1 MMMMITEDELK
12 AIKEKLYDNEKYP
25 YVNCRLI
32 AKKLFEELVL
42 MRANSAPPR
51 GEKPKND
58 EDPMYVSVEMNL
70 YSFHIYKIV
79 LYGLEHHPA
88 GQMGRMRL
96 TKIESIDSSRISE
109 EIIVVKAWSEMTEP
123 ASIVSIDIMS
133 MKQFNRIIWGG
144 FQRYFGPSVYTVACV
159 GVSHLVDS
167 ILSSY
172 TLKVT
177 FRGELDKTD
186 EEKCFSHMLELADP
200 ELFHQN
206 QKDRENKLHAELAK
220 FKGDEASSRNEFR
233 DDIKERHI
241 GKEWEEWD
249 STPPLTEA
257 TPPLTAG
264 TPPLATTQI
273 REATTQIREAT
284 TQIREATTQIRE
296 ATTQIREATNTKGEA
311 TNTKG
316 EATNTKGEAT
326 NTKGE
331 ATNTK
336 GAIGVVGHLGKE
348 GEPGKSPQQY
358 IVELERSILDDSE
371 CNLELQKTQR
381 EYIEELK
388 RSIDTTNAYNQ
399 ELQSYHGLLES
410 LVERYEK
417 AILEHKKEM
426 TQHWKNLGIDEVQI
440 PDLEMNKKLW
450 SEIYNPEIIRSQ
462 TVTKELS
469 KENADLKVKLKMAL
483 ELLSAREQ
491 MLVNLE
497 ESSL

>member
-1 MMMMITEDELK
+1 MS
-12 AIKEKLYDNEKYP
+12 N
-25 YVNCRLI
+25 
-32 AKKLFEELVL
+32 KKRHE
-42 MRANSAPPR
+42 
-51 GEKPKND
+51 
-58 EDPMYVSVEMNL
+58 EDPMYVSVEVNL

-88 GQMGRMRL
+88 SQQGRMRL
-96 TKIESIDSSRISE
+96 TKIESIDSSKISE
-109 EIIVVKAWSEMTEP
+109 ETIVVKAWSEMTEP
-123 ASIVSIDIMS
+123 ASVVSIDLS

-172 TLKVT
+172 LLKVT

-200 ELFHQN
+200 ELFYRN

-220 FKGDEASSRNEFR
+220 FKVDEASSRNEFR

-249 STPPLTEA
+249 SE
-257 TPPLTAG
+257 
-264 TPPLATTQI
+264 LAP
-273 REATTQIREAT
+273 
-284 TQIREATTQIRE
+284 
-296 ATTQIREATNTKGEA
+296 NTKGGSSTHKGEA
-311 TNTKG
+311 TDIKG
-316 EATNTKGEAT
+316 EATDIKGEAT
-326 NTKGE
+326 DIKGE
-331 ATNTK
+331 ATDIK
-336 GAIGVVGHLGKE
+336 GEATDIKGISGVIGHLGKE
-348 GEPGKSPQQY
+348 GEAGKSPHQY
-358 IVELERSILDDSE
+358 IAELERAMLDNSE
-371 CNLELQKTQR
+371 CNLEIQKHQK

-388 RSIDTTNAYNQ
+388 KIIDTTNNYNI
-399 ELQSYHGLLES
+399 ELQSYHGLLEM

-417 AILEHKKEM
+417 AIREHQKEM

-440 PDLEMNKKLW
+440 PDLDMNKKLW

-462 TVTKELS
+462 NVTKELQ

-483 ELLSAREQ
+483 GLLSAREQ

-497 ESSL
+497 ESSSPH

>member
-1 MMMMITEDELK
+1 MMT
-12 AIKEKLYDNEKYP
+12 
-25 YVNCRLI
+25 
-32 AKKLFEELVL
+32 
-42 MRANSAPPR
+42 
-51 GEKPKND
+51 KND

-88 GQMGRMRL
+88 SQQGRMRL
-96 TKIESIDSSRISE
+96 TKIESIDSSKISE

-123 ASIVSIDIMS
+123 ASVVSIDLS

-172 TLKVT
+172 VLKVT

-186 EEKCFSHMLELADP
+186 EEKCSSHMLELADP

-249 STPPLTEA
+249 SE
-257 TPPLTAG
+257 G
-264 TPPLATTQI
+264 TSH
-273 REATTQIREAT
+273 
-284 TQIREATTQIRE
+284 
-296 ATTQIREATNTKGEA
+296 TKGEA

-316 EATNTKGEAT
+316 EATDTKGEAT
-326 NTKGE
+326 DTKG
-331 ATNTK
+331 T
-336 GAIGVVGHLGKE
+336 IGVVGHLGKE
-348 GEPGKSPQQY
+348 GEAGKSQQQY
-358 IVELERSILDDSE
+358 IVELERSILDGNE
-371 CNLELQKTQR
+371 CNLEIQKSQR

-388 RSIDTTNAYNQ
+388 RLIDINNEYNKRITGYNL

-417 AILEHKKEM
+417 AIREHQKEM
-426 TQHWKNLGIDEVQI
+426 TQHWKNLGIDEAQI
-440 PDLEMNKKLW
+440 PDLDMNKKLW

-462 TVTKELS
+462 TVTKELQ

-483 ELLSAREQ
+483 DLLSVREQ

>member
-1 MMMMITEDELK
+1 MI
-12 AIKEKLYDNEKYP
+12 
-25 YVNCRLI
+25 
-32 AKKLFEELVL
+32 
-42 MRANSAPPR
+42 
-51 GEKPKND
+51 

-88 GQMGRMRL
+88 SQQGRMLL
-96 TKIESIDSSRISE
+96 TKIESIDSSKISE

-123 ASIVSIDIMS
+123 ASVVSIDLS

-144 FQRYFGPSVYTVACV
+144 FQRYFGPSVYTVTCV

-172 TLKVT
+172 LLKVT

-200 ELFHQN
+200 ELFYQN
-206 QKDRENKLHAELAK
+206 QKDREKRLNAELAK

-249 STPPLTEA
+249 STPPLTE
-257 TPPLTAG
+257 G
-264 TPPLATTQI
+264 NPPLATNTKGEATIQI

-284 TQIREATTQIRE
+284 DIKGE
-296 ATTQIREATNTKGEA
+296 ATTQIREATNA
-311 TNTKG
+311 
-316 EATNTKGEAT
+316 
-326 NTKGE
+326 
-331 ATNTK
+331 K
-336 GAIGVVGHLGKE
+336 GAIGAVGHLGKE
-348 GEPGKSPQQY
+348 GEAGKSPQQY

-371 CNLELQKTQR
+371 CNLEIQKSQR

-388 RSIDTTNAYNQ
+388 RLIDINNEYNKRITGCNL

-417 AILEHKKEM
+417 AIREHQKEM

-440 PDLEMNKKLW
+440 PDLDMNKKLW

-462 TVTKELS
+462 TVTIELQ

-497 ESSL
+497 ESSQK

>member
-1 MMMMITEDELK
+1 MT
-12 AIKEKLYDNEKYP
+12 
-25 YVNCRLI
+25 
-32 AKKLFEELVL
+32 
-42 MRANSAPPR
+42 
-51 GEKPKND
+51 KND

-88 GQMGRMRL
+88 SQQGRMRL
-96 TKIESIDSSRISE
+96 TKIESIDSSKISE
-109 EIIVVKAWSEMTEP
+109 EKIVVKAWSEMTEP
-123 ASIVSIDIMS
+123 ASVVSIDLS

-172 TLKVT
+172 VLKVT

-186 EEKCFSHMLELADP
+186 EEKCSSHMLELADP

-220 FKGDEASSRNEFR
+220 FKGDEVSSRNEFR

-241 GKEWEEWD
+241 GKEWDEWD
-249 STPPLTEA
+249 SEGTSHIKGEA
-257 TPPLTAG
+257 A
-264 TPPLATTQI
+264 
-273 REATTQIREAT
+273 
-284 TQIREATTQIRE
+284 
-296 ATTQIREATNTKGEA
+296 NTKGEA
-311 TNTKG
+311 TNIKG
-316 EATNTKGEAT
+316 EATNIKGEAT
-326 NTKGE
+326 N
-331 ATNTK
+331 AK

-348 GEPGKSPQQY
+348 GEAGKSPQQY
-358 IVELERSILDDSE
+358 IVELERAILDDSE
-371 CNLELQKTQR
+371 CNLEIQKHQK

-388 RSIDTTNAYNQ
+388 RIIDTTNNYNI
-399 ELQSYHGLLES
+399 ELQSYHGLLEM

-417 AILEHKKEM
+417 AIREHQKEM

-440 PDLEMNKKLW
+440 PDLDMNKKLW

-462 TVTKELS
+462 TVTKELQ

-483 ELLSAREQ
+483 GLLSVREQ

>member
-1 MMMMITEDELK
+1 MI
-12 AIKEKLYDNEKYP
+12 
-25 YVNCRLI
+25 
-32 AKKLFEELVL
+32 
-42 MRANSAPPR
+42 
-51 GEKPKND
+51 

-88 GQMGRMRL
+88 GQYGRMRL

-123 ASIVSIDIMS
+123 ASVVSIDLS

-144 FQRYFGPSVYTVACV
+144 FQRYFGPSVYTVTCV

-172 TLKVT
+172 VLKVT

-200 ELFHQN
+200 KLFHQN
-206 QKDRENKLHAELAK
+206 QKDRKDKLHAELSK

-249 STPPLTEA
+249 E
-257 TPPLTAG
+257 G
-264 TPPLATTQI
+264 TPPLAPNTKG
-273 REATTQIREAT
+273 EAPNTKGEAP
-284 TQIREATTQIRE
+284 
-296 ATTQIREATNTKGEA
+296 NTKGEA
-311 TNTKG
+311 TDI
-316 EATNTKGEAT
+316 
-326 NTKGE
+326 
-331 ATNTK
+331 K
-336 GAIGVVGHLGKE
+336 GASGAVGHLGKE
-348 GEPGKSPQQY
+348 GEAGKSPQQY
-358 IVELERSILDDSE
+358 IVELERAILDESE
-371 CNLELQKTQR
+371 CNLSIQKYQK
-381 EYIEELK
+381 EYIEQLL
-388 RSIDTTNAYNQ
+388 RIIDNNNEFNKKITGCNQ
-399 ELQSYHGLLES
+399 ELQFYHGLLES

-417 AILEHKKEM
+417 AILEHKKET

-440 PDLEMNKKLW
+440 PDLDMNKKLW

-462 TVTKELS
+462 TVTKELE

-483 ELLSAREQ
+483 DLLSVREQ

>member
-1 MMMMITEDELK
+1 MITE
-12 AIKEKLYDNEKYP
+12 
-25 YVNCRLI
+25 
-32 AKKLFEELVL
+32 
-42 MRANSAPPR
+42 
-51 GEKPKND
+51 

-79 LYGLEHHPA
+79 FYGLEHHPA
-88 GQMGRMRL
+88 GQYGRMRL

-123 ASIVSIDIMS
+123 ASVVSIDLS

-144 FQRYFGPSVYTVACV
+144 FQRYFGPSVYTVTCV

-200 ELFHQN
+200 KLFHQN
-206 QKDRENKLHAELAK
+206 QKDRKDKLHAELSK

-249 STPPLTEA
+249 STPPLTEG
-257 TPPLTAG
+257 TPPLTEG
-264 TPPLATTQI
+264 TPPLTEGTPPLT
-273 REATTQIREAT
+273 EGTPPL
-284 TQIREATTQIRE
+284 
-296 ATTQIREATNTKGEA
+296 ATNTKGEA
-311 TNTKG
+311 TD
-316 EATNTKGEAT
+316 
-326 NTKGE
+326 TKGE

-336 GAIGVVGHLGKE
+336 GASGAVGHLGKE
-348 GEPGKSPQQY
+348 GEAGKSPQQY
-358 IVELERSILDDSE
+358 IVELERAILDESE
-371 CNLELQKTQR
+371 CNLSIQKYQK
-381 EYIEELK
+381 EYIEQLL
-388 RSIDTTNAYNQ
+388 RIIDNNNEFNKKITVCNQ

>member
-1 MMMMITEDELK
+1 MMITEEELK

-25 YVNCRLI
+25 YVNSRLI

-51 GEKPKND
+51 EEKPKND

-88 GQMGRMRL
+88 SQQGRMRL
-96 TKIESIDSSRISE
+96 TKIESIDSSKISE

-123 ASIVSIDIMS
+123 ASVVSIDLS

-144 FQRYFGPSVYTVACV
+144 FQRYFGPSVYTVTCV
-159 GVSHLVDS
+159 GVSHVVDS

-172 TLKVT
+172 VLKVT

-200 ELFHQN
+200 KLFHQN
-206 QKDRENKLHAELAK
+206 QKDRKDKLHAELSK

-249 STPPLTEA
+249 STPPLTE
-257 TPPLTAG
+257 G
-264 TPPLATTQI
+264 TPPLATNI
-273 REATTQIREAT
+273 
-284 TQIREATTQIRE
+284 
-296 ATTQIREATNTKGEA
+296 
-311 TNTKG
+311 
-316 EATNTKGEAT
+316 
-326 NTKGE
+326 KGE

-336 GAIGVVGHLGKE
+336 GASGAVGHLGKE
-348 GEPGKSPQQY
+348 SEAGKSPQQY
-358 IVELERSILDDSE
+358 IVELERAMLDESE
-371 CNLELQKTQR
+371 CNLSIQKHQK
-381 EYIEELK
+381 EYIEQLL
-388 RSIDTTNAYNQ
+388 RIIDNNNEFNEKITVCNQ

-462 TVTKELS
+462 TVTKEIS

-483 ELLSAREQ
+483 DLLSVREQ

>member
-1 MMMMITEDELK
+1 
-12 AIKEKLYDNEKYP
+12 
-25 YVNCRLI
+25 
-32 AKKLFEELVL
+32 
-42 MRANSAPPR
+42 
-51 GEKPKND
+51 
-58 EDPMYVSVEMNL
+58 MYVSVEMNL

-88 GQMGRMRL
+88 SQQGRMRL
-96 TKIESIDSSRISE
+96 TKIESIDSSNISE

-123 ASIVSIDIMS
+123 ASVVSIDLS

-172 TLKVT
+172 VLKVT

-186 EEKCFSHMLELADP
+186 EEKCSSHMLELADP

-249 STPPLTEA
+249 SEVTP
-257 TPPLTAG
+257 
-264 TPPLATTQI
+264 
-273 REATTQIREAT
+273 
-284 TQIREATTQIRE
+284 
-296 ATTQIREATNTKGEA
+296 NTKGEA
-311 TNTKG
+311 TDTKG
-316 EATNTKGEAT
+316 EATDTKGEAT
-326 NTKGE
+326 DTKGL
-331 ATNTK
+331 T
-336 GAIGVVGHLGKE
+336 GVVGHFGKE
-348 GEPGKSPQQY
+348 GEAGKSPQQY
-358 IVELERSILDDSE
+358 IVELERAILDDSE
-371 CNLELQKTQR
+371 CNLEIQKHQK

-388 RSIDTTNAYNQ
+388 KIIDTTNNYNI
-399 ELQSYHGLLES
+399 ELQSYHGLLEM

-417 AILEHKKEM
+417 AIREHQKEM

-440 PDLEMNKKLW
+440 PDLDMNKKLW

-462 TVTKELS
+462 TVTKELQ

-483 ELLSAREQ
+483 GLLSVREQ

>member
-1 MMMMITEDELK
+1 MMITEEELK

-25 YVNCRLI
+25 YVNSRLI

-42 MRANSAPPR
+42 MRANSAAPR
-51 GEKPKND
+51 EEKPKND
-58 EDPMYVSVEMNL
+58 EDPMYVSVEINL

-96 TKIESIDSSRISE
+96 AKIESIDSSRISE
-109 EIIVVKAWSEMTEP
+109 EIIVVKAWSEMKEP
-123 ASIVSIDIMS
+123 ASVVSIDLS

-144 FQRYFGPSVYTVACV
+144 FQRYFGPSVYTVTCV

-200 ELFHQN
+200 KLFHQN
-206 QKDRENKLHAELAK
+206 QKDRKDKLHAELSK

-241 GKEWEEWD
+241 GKEWD
-249 STPPLTEA
+249 STPPLTGG
-257 TPPLTAG
+257 TPPLTEG
-264 TPPLATTQI
+264 TPPLATNTKG
-273 REATTQIREAT
+273 EATD
-284 TQIREATTQIRE
+284 
-296 ATTQIREATNTKGEA
+296 TKGEA

-326 NTKGE
+326 DI
-331 ATNTK
+331 K
-336 GAIGVVGHLGKE
+336 GASGAVGHLGKE
-348 GEPGKSPQQY
+348 GEAGKSPQQY
-358 IVELERSILDDSE
+358 IVELEKAILDESE
-371 CNLELQKTQR
+371 CNLAIQKYQK
-381 EYIEELK
+381 EYIEQLL
-388 RSIDTTNAYNQ
+388 RIIDKNNEFNEKITGCNQ
-399 ELQSYHGLLES
+399 ELQFYHGLLES

-417 AILEHKKEM
+417 AILEHKKET

-450 SEIYNPEIIRSQ
+450 SEIYNPEIVRSQ

-483 ELLSAREQ
+483 DLLSVREQ

>member
-1 MMMMITEDELK
+1 MMT
-12 AIKEKLYDNEKYP
+12 
-25 YVNCRLI
+25 
-32 AKKLFEELVL
+32 
-42 MRANSAPPR
+42 
-51 GEKPKND
+51 KND

-88 GQMGRMRL
+88 SQQGRMRL
-96 TKIESIDSSRISE
+96 TKIESIDSSKISE
-109 EIIVVKAWSEMTEP
+109 EKIVVKACSEMTEP
-123 ASIVSIDIMS
+123 ASVVSIDLS

-172 TLKVT
+172 VLKVT

-186 EEKCFSHMLELADP
+186 EEKCSSHMLELADP

-241 GKEWEEWD
+241 GKEWDEWD
-249 STPPLTEA
+249 SEGTSHIKGEA
-257 TPPLTAG
+257 ANTKG
-264 TPPLATTQI
+264 
-273 REATTQIREAT
+273 EAA
-284 TQIREATTQIRE
+284 
-296 ATTQIREATNTKGEA
+296 NTKGEA
-311 TNTKG
+311 TDTKG
-316 EATNTKGEAT
+316 LT
-326 NTKGE
+326 
-331 ATNTK
+331 
-336 GAIGVVGHLGKE
+336 GVVGHFGKE
-348 GEPGKSPQQY
+348 GEAGKNSQQY
-358 IVELERSILDDSE
+358 IVELERAILDGNE
-371 CNLELQKTQR
+371 CNLEIQKSQR

-388 RSIDTTNAYNQ
+388 RLIDINNEYNKRITGYNL
-399 ELQSYHGLLES
+399 ELQSYHGLLEM

-417 AILEHKKEM
+417 AIREHQKEM

-440 PDLEMNKKLW
+440 PDLDMNKKLW

-462 TVTKELS
+462 TVTKELQ

-483 ELLSAREQ
+483 ELLSVREQ

-497 ESSL
+497 ESSM

>member
-1 MMMMITEDELK
+1 MT
-12 AIKEKLYDNEKYP
+12 
-25 YVNCRLI
+25 
-32 AKKLFEELVL
+32 
-42 MRANSAPPR
+42 
-51 GEKPKND
+51 KND

-88 GQMGRMRL
+88 SQQGRMRL
-96 TKIESIDSSRISE
+96 TKIESIDSSKISE

-123 ASIVSIDIMS
+123 ASVVSIDLS

-172 TLKVT
+172 VLKVT

-186 EEKCFSHMLELADP
+186 EEKCSSHMLELADP

-249 STPPLTEA
+249 SE
-257 TPPLTAG
+257 G
-264 TPPLATTQI
+264 TSH
-273 REATTQIREAT
+273 
-284 TQIREATTQIRE
+284 
-296 ATTQIREATNTKGEA
+296 TKGEA

-316 EATNTKGEAT
+316 EATDTKGT
-326 NTKGE
+326 
-331 ATNTK
+331 
-336 GAIGVVGHLGKE
+336 IGVVGHLGKE
-348 GEPGKSPQQY
+348 GEAGKSQQQY
-358 IVELERSILDDSE
+358 IVELERSILDGNE
-371 CNLELQKTQR
+371 CNLEIQKSQR

-388 RSIDTTNAYNQ
+388 RLIDINNEYNKRITGYNL

-417 AILEHKKEM
+417 AIREHQKEM
-426 TQHWKNLGIDEVQI
+426 TQHWKNLGIDEAQI
-440 PDLEMNKKLW
+440 PDLDMNKKLW

-462 TVTKELS
+462 TVTKELQ

-483 ELLSAREQ
+483 DLLSVREQ

>member
-1 MMMMITEDELK
+1 
-12 AIKEKLYDNEKYP
+12 
-25 YVNCRLI
+25 
-32 AKKLFEELVL
+32 
-42 MRANSAPPR
+42 MRANSAASR
-51 GEKPKND
+51 EEKPNND

-79 LYGLEHHPA
+79 FYGLEHHPA
-88 GQMGRMRL
+88 GQYGRMRL
-96 TKIESIDSSRISE
+96 TKIESIDSSKISE

-123 ASIVSIDIMS
+123 ASVVSIDLS

-172 TLKVT
+172 VLKVT

-186 EEKCFSHMLELADP
+186 EEKCSSHMLELADP

-249 STPPLTEA
+249 TSH
-257 TPPLTAG
+257 PLTA
-264 TPPLATTQI
+264 AS
-273 REATTQIREAT
+273 
-284 TQIREATTQIRE
+284 
-296 ATTQIREATNTKGEA
+296 
-311 TNTKG
+311 
-316 EATNTKGEAT
+316 
-326 NTKGE
+326 
-331 ATNTK
+331 
-336 GAIGVVGHLGKE
+336 GVVGHLGKE
-348 GEPGKSPQQY
+348 GEAGKSPQQY
-358 IVELERSILDDSE
+358 IVELERAILDDSE
-371 CNLELQKTQR
+371 CNLEIQKSQR

-388 RSIDTTNAYNQ
+388 KLIDTTNNYNI
-399 ELQSYHGLLES
+399 ELQSYHGLLEM

-417 AILEHKKEM
+417 AILEHKEEV

-440 PDLEMNKKLW
+440 SDLEMNKKLW
-450 SEIYNPEIIRSQ
+450 SAIYNTEIVRAKTIRSQ
-462 TVTKELS
+462 TVTKELE

-483 ELLSAREQ
+483 GLLSVREQ

-497 ESSL
+497 ESSQK

>member
-1 MMMMITEDELK
+1 MI
-12 AIKEKLYDNEKYP
+12 
-25 YVNCRLI
+25 
-32 AKKLFEELVL
+32 
-42 MRANSAPPR
+42 
-51 GEKPKND
+51 

-88 GQMGRMRL
+88 SQQGRMRL
-96 TKIESIDSSRISE
+96 TKIESIDSSKISE

-123 ASIVSIDIMS
+123 ASVVSIDLS

-144 FQRYFGPSVYTVACV
+144 FQRYFGPSVYSVACV

-172 TLKVT
+172 VLKVT

-200 ELFHQN
+200 ELFYQN

-249 STPPLTEA
+249 STPPLTE
-257 TPPLTAG
+257 G
-264 TPPLATTQI
+264 TPPLATNTK

-284 TQIREATTQIRE
+284 TQIREAAAQIRE
-296 ATTQIREATNTKGEA
+296 APDIKGEA
-311 TNTKG
+311 TNAKG
-316 EATNTKGEAT
+316 EATNAKGEAT
-326 NTKGE
+326 DIKGE
-331 ATNTK
+331 ATDIKGEATDTK
-336 GAIGVVGHLGKE
+336 GAVGVVGHLGKE
-348 GEPGKSPQQY
+348 GEAGKSPQQY

-371 CNLELQKTQR
+371 CNLEIQKSQR

-388 RSIDTTNAYNQ
+388 RLIDINNEYNKRITGCNL

-417 AILEHKKEM
+417 AIREHQKEM

-440 PDLEMNKKLW
+440 PDLDMNKKLW

-462 TVTKELS
+462 TVTKELQ

-483 ELLSAREQ
+483 DLLSVREQ

-497 ESSL
+497 ESSQK

>member
-1 MMMMITEDELK
+1 MI
-12 AIKEKLYDNEKYP
+12 
-25 YVNCRLI
+25 
-32 AKKLFEELVL
+32 
-42 MRANSAPPR
+42 
-51 GEKPKND
+51 

-88 GQMGRMRL
+88 GQYGRMRL

-123 ASIVSIDIMS
+123 ASVVSIDLS

-144 FQRYFGPSVYTVACV
+144 FQRYFGPSVYTVTCV

-200 ELFHQN
+200 KLFHQN
-206 QKDRENKLHAELAK
+206 QKDRKDKLHAELSK

-249 STPPLTEA
+249 E
-257 TPPLTAG
+257 G
-264 TPPLATTQI
+264 TPPLAPNTKG
-273 REATTQIREAT
+273 EAPNTKGEAP
-284 TQIREATTQIRE
+284 
-296 ATTQIREATNTKGEA
+296 NTKGEA
-311 TNTKG
+311 TDI
-316 EATNTKGEAT
+316 
-326 NTKGE
+326 
-331 ATNTK
+331 K
-336 GAIGVVGHLGKE
+336 GASGAVGHLGKE
-348 GEPGKSPQQY
+348 GEAGKSPQQY
-358 IVELERSILDDSE
+358 IVELERAILDESE
-371 CNLELQKTQR
+371 CNLSIQKYQK
-381 EYIEELK
+381 EYIEQLL
-388 RSIDTTNAYNQ
+388 RIIDNNNEFNKKITGCNQ
-399 ELQSYHGLLES
+399 ELQFYHGLLES

-417 AILEHKKEM
+417 AILEHKKET

-440 PDLEMNKKLW
+440 PDLDMNKKLW

-462 TVTKELS
+462 TVTKELE

-483 ELLSAREQ
+483 ELLSVREQ

>member
-1 MMMMITEDELK
+1 MMITEEELK
-12 AIKEKLYDNEKYP
+12 AIKEKLYDNDKYP
-25 YVNCRLI
+25 YINCRLI

-42 MRANSAPPR
+42 MRANFAASR
-51 GEKPKND
+51 EEKPKND
-58 EDPMYVSVEMNL
+58 EEPMYVSVEMNL

-88 GQMGRMRL
+88 GQQGRMRL
-96 TKIESIDSSRISE
+96 TKIESIDSSKISE

-123 ASIVSIDIMS
+123 ASVVSIDLS
-133 MKQFNRIIWGG
+133 MQQFNRIIWGG
-144 FQRYFGPSVYTVACV
+144 FQRYFGPSVYTVSCV

-172 TLKVT
+172 LLKVT

-200 ELFHQN
+200 ELFYQN
-206 QKDRENKLHAELAK
+206 QKDREKRLHAELAK

-241 GKEWEEWD
+241 GKEWDEWD

-257 TPPLTAG
+257 TPPL
-264 TPPLATTQI
+264 ATN
-273 REATTQIREAT
+273 AKV
-284 TQIREATTQIRE
+284 
-296 ATTQIREATNTKGEA
+296 EATNAKVEATNAKGEA
-311 TNTKG
+311 TN
-316 EATNTKGEAT
+316 A
-326 NTKGE
+326 
-331 ATNTK
+331 K

-348 GEPGKSPQQY
+348 GESGKSQQQY
-358 IVELERSILDDSE
+358 IVELERSILDGNE
-371 CNLELQKTQR
+371 CNLEIQKSQR

-388 RSIDTTNAYNQ
+388 RLIDINNEYNKRITGCNL
-399 ELQSYHGLLES
+399 ELQSYHGLLEL

-417 AILEHKKEM
+417 AIREHQKEM

-440 PDLEMNKKLW
+440 PDLDMNKKLW

-462 TVTKELS
+462 TVTKELL

-483 ELLSAREQ
+483 GLLSVREQ

-497 ESSL
+497 ESSQK

>member
-1 MMMMITEDELK
+1 MMT
-12 AIKEKLYDNEKYP
+12 
-25 YVNCRLI
+25 
-32 AKKLFEELVL
+32 
-42 MRANSAPPR
+42 
-51 GEKPKND
+51 KND

-88 GQMGRMRL
+88 SQQGRMRL
-96 TKIESIDSSRISE
+96 TKIESIDSSKISE
-109 EIIVVKAWSEMTEP
+109 EKIVVKACSEMTEP
-123 ASIVSIDIMS
+123 ASVVSIDLS

-172 TLKVT
+172 VLKVT

-186 EEKCFSHMLELADP
+186 EEKCPSHMLELADP

-249 STPPLTEA
+249 SEVTPNTKGEA
-257 TPPLTAG
+257 ANTKG
-264 TPPLATTQI
+264 
-273 REATTQIREAT
+273 EAA
-284 TQIREATTQIRE
+284 
-296 ATTQIREATNTKGEA
+296 NTKGEA
-311 TNTKG
+311 TDTKG
-316 EATNTKGEAT
+316 LT
-326 NTKGE
+326 
-331 ATNTK
+331 
-336 GAIGVVGHLGKE
+336 GVVGHFGKE
-348 GEPGKSPQQY
+348 GEAGKNSQQY
-358 IVELERSILDDSE
+358 IVELERAILDGNE
-371 CNLELQKTQR
+371 CNLEIQKSQR

-388 RSIDTTNAYNQ
+388 RLIDINNEYNKRITGYNL
-399 ELQSYHGLLES
+399 ELQSYHGLLEM

-417 AILEHKKEM
+417 AIREHQKEM

-440 PDLEMNKKLW
+440 PDLDMNKKLW

-462 TVTKELS
+462 TVTKELQ

-483 ELLSAREQ
+483 ELLSVREQ

-497 ESSL
+497 ESSM

>member
-1 MMMMITEDELK
+1 MMT
-12 AIKEKLYDNEKYP
+12 
-25 YVNCRLI
+25 
-32 AKKLFEELVL
+32 
-42 MRANSAPPR
+42 
-51 GEKPKND
+51 KND

-88 GQMGRMRL
+88 SQQGRMRL
-96 TKIESIDSSRISE
+96 TKIESIDSSKISE
-109 EIIVVKAWSEMTEP
+109 EKIVVKACSEMTEP
-123 ASIVSIDIMS
+123 ASVVSIDLS

-172 TLKVT
+172 VLKVT

-186 EEKCFSHMLELADP
+186 EEKCSSHMLELADP

-249 STPPLTEA
+249 SEVTPNTKGEA
-257 TPPLTAG
+257 ANTKG
-264 TPPLATTQI
+264 
-273 REATTQIREAT
+273 EAA
-284 TQIREATTQIRE
+284 
-296 ATTQIREATNTKGEA
+296 NTKGEA
-311 TNTKG
+311 TDTKG
-316 EATNTKGEAT
+316 LT
-326 NTKGE
+326 
-331 ATNTK
+331 
-336 GAIGVVGHLGKE
+336 GVVGHFGKE
-348 GEPGKSPQQY
+348 GEAGKNSQQY
-358 IVELERSILDDSE
+358 IVELERAILDGNE
-371 CNLELQKTQR
+371 CNLEIQKSQR

-388 RSIDTTNAYNQ
+388 RLIDINNEYNKRITGYNL
-399 ELQSYHGLLES
+399 ELQSYHGLLEM

-417 AILEHKKEM
+417 AIREHQKEM

-440 PDLEMNKKLW
+440 PDLDMNKKLW
-450 SEIYNPEIIRSQ
+450 SEIYNPEIVRSQ
-462 TVTKELS
+462 TVTKELQ

-483 ELLSAREQ
+483 ELLSVREQ

-497 ESSL
+497 ESSM

>member
-1 MMMMITEDELK
+1 MTT
-12 AIKEKLYDNEKYP
+12 
-25 YVNCRLI
+25 
-32 AKKLFEELVL
+32 KK
-42 MRANSAPPR
+42 
-51 GEKPKND
+51 D

-88 GQMGRMRL
+88 GQQGRMRL
-96 TKIESIDSSRISE
+96 TKIESIDSSKISE
-109 EIIVVKAWSEMTEP
+109 ETIVVKAWSEMTEP
-123 ASIVSIDIMS
+123 ASLVSIDLS

-144 FQRYFGPSVYTVACV
+144 FLRYFGPSVYSVACV

-172 TLKVT
+172 LLKVT

-186 EEKCFSHMLELADP
+186 EEKCSSHMLELADP

-206 QKDRENKLHAELAK
+206 QKDRENKLHAELGK
-220 FKGDEASSRNEFR
+220 FKRNDASSRNEFR

-249 STPPLTEA
+249 SEVAPNTKC
-257 TPPLTAG
+257 
-264 TPPLATTQI
+264 
-273 REATTQIREAT
+273 
-284 TQIREATTQIRE
+284 
-296 ATTQIREATNTKGEA
+296 EATNIKGGSSTHKGEA
-311 TNTKG
+311 TNIKC
-316 EATNTKGEAT
+316 
-326 NTKGE
+326 
-331 ATNTK
+331 
-336 GAIGVVGHLGKE
+336 AIGVVGHLGKE
-348 GEPGKSPQQY
+348 GEAGKSPQQY
-358 IVELERSILDDSE
+358 IAELERAMLDNSE
-371 CNLELQKTQR
+371 CNLEIQKHQK

-388 RSIDTTNAYNQ
+388 RIIDTTNNYNI
-399 ELQSYHGLLES
+399 ELQSYHGLLEM

-417 AILEHKKEM
+417 AIREHQKEM

-440 PDLEMNKKLW
+440 PDLDMNKKLW

-462 TVTKELS
+462 TVAKELQ

-483 ELLSAREQ
+483 GLLSAREQ

-497 ESSL
+497 ESSSPH

>member
-1 MMMMITEDELK
+1 MTT
-12 AIKEKLYDNEKYP
+12 
-25 YVNCRLI
+25 
-32 AKKLFEELVL
+32 
-42 MRANSAPPR
+42 
-51 GEKPKND
+51 

-88 GQMGRMRL
+88 GQQGRMRL
-96 TKIESIDSSRISE
+96 TKIESIDSSKISE

-123 ASIVSIDIMS
+123 ASVVSIDLS

-144 FQRYFGPSVYTVACV
+144 FQRYFGPSVYTVTCV

-200 ELFHQN
+200 KLFHQN
-206 QKDRENKLHAELAK
+206 QKDREKRLHAELAK

-249 STPPLTEA
+249 STPPLTE
-257 TPPLTAG
+257 G
-264 TPPLATTQI
+264 TPPL
-273 REATTQIREAT
+273 
-284 TQIREATTQIRE
+284 
-296 ATTQIREATNTKGEA
+296 ATNTKGEA
-311 TNTKG
+311 TDIKG
-316 EATNTKGEAT
+316 EATDIKGEAT
-326 NTKGE
+326 DTRGE
-331 ATNTK
+331 ATDTRGEATDTRGEATDTK
-336 GAIGVVGHLGKE
+336 SAVGVVGHLGKE
-348 GEPGKSPQQY
+348 GESGKSQQQY

-371 CNLELQKTQR
+371 CNIEIQKSQL

-388 RSIDTTNAYNQ
+388 RLIDTNNEYNKRIAGYNL

-417 AILEHKKEM
+417 AIREHQKEM

-440 PDLEMNKKLW
+440 PDLDMNKKLW

-462 TVTKELS
+462 TVTKELL

-497 ESSL
+497 ESSQK

>member
-1 MMMMITEDELK
+1 M
-12 AIKEKLYDNEKYP
+12 
-25 YVNCRLI
+25 
-32 AKKLFEELVL
+32 
-42 MRANSAPPR
+42 
-51 GEKPKND
+51 KND

-88 GQMGRMRL
+88 SQQGRMRL
-96 TKIESIDSSRISE
+96 TKIESIDSSKISE

-123 ASIVSIDIMS
+123 ASVVSIDLS

-144 FQRYFGPSVYTVACV
+144 FQRYFGPSVYTVTCV

-200 ELFHQN
+200 KLFHQN
-206 QKDRENKLHAELAK
+206 QKDRKDKLHAELSK
-220 FKGDEASSRNEFR
+220 FKGDEASQSEFR

-249 STPPLTEA
+249 STPPLTE
-257 TPPLTAG
+257 G
-264 TPPLATTQI
+264 TPPL
-273 REATTQIREAT
+273 
-284 TQIREATTQIRE
+284 
-296 ATTQIREATNTKGEA
+296 
-311 TNTKG
+311 
-316 EATNTKGEAT
+316 AT

-336 GAIGVVGHLGKE
+336 GASGAVGHLGKE
-348 GEPGKSPQQY
+348 GEVGKSPQQY
-358 IVELERSILDDSE
+358 IVELERAILDESE
-371 CNLELQKTQR
+371 CNLSIQKYQK
-381 EYIEELK
+381 EYIEQLL
-388 RSIDTTNAYNQ
+388 RIIDNNNEFNKKITGCNQ
-399 ELQSYHGLLES
+399 ELQFYHGLLES

-417 AILEHKKEM
+417 AILEHKKET

-440 PDLEMNKKLW
+440 PDLDMNKKLW
-450 SEIYNPEIIRSQ
+450 SEIYNPEIVRSQ

-483 ELLSAREQ
+483 DLLSVREQ

>member
-1 MMMMITEDELK
+1 MI
-12 AIKEKLYDNEKYP
+12 
-25 YVNCRLI
+25 
-32 AKKLFEELVL
+32 
-42 MRANSAPPR
+42 
-51 GEKPKND
+51 

-88 GQMGRMRL
+88 GQYGRMRL

-123 ASIVSIDIMS
+123 ASVVSIDLS

-144 FQRYFGPSVYTVACV
+144 FQRYFGPSVYTVTCV

-200 ELFHQN
+200 KLFHQN
-206 QKDRENKLHAELAK
+206 QKDRKDKLHAELSK

-249 STPPLTEA
+249 E
-257 TPPLTAG
+257 G
-264 TPPLATTQI
+264 TPPLAPNTKG
-273 REATTQIREAT
+273 EAPNTKGEAP
-284 TQIREATTQIRE
+284 
-296 ATTQIREATNTKGEA
+296 NTKGEA
-311 TNTKG
+311 TDI
-316 EATNTKGEAT
+316 
-326 NTKGE
+326 
-331 ATNTK
+331 K
-336 GAIGVVGHLGKE
+336 GASGAVGHLGKE
-348 GEPGKSPQQY
+348 GEAGKSPQQY
-358 IVELERSILDDSE
+358 IVELERAILDESE
-371 CNLELQKTQR
+371 CNLSIQKYQK
-381 EYIEELK
+381 EYIEQLL
-388 RSIDTTNAYNQ
+388 RIIDNNNEFNKKITGCNQ
-399 ELQSYHGLLES
+399 ELQFYHGLLES

-417 AILEHKKEM
+417 AILEHKKET

-440 PDLEMNKKLW
+440 PDLDMNKKLW

-462 TVTKELS
+462 TVTKEIF

-483 ELLSAREQ
+483 DLLSAREQ

>member
-1 MMMMITEDELK
+1 MT
-12 AIKEKLYDNEKYP
+12 
-25 YVNCRLI
+25 
-32 AKKLFEELVL
+32 
-42 MRANSAPPR
+42 
-51 GEKPKND
+51 KND

-88 GQMGRMRL
+88 SQQGRMRL
-96 TKIESIDSSRISE
+96 TKIESIDSSKISE

-123 ASIVSIDIMS
+123 ASVVSIDLS

-144 FQRYFGPSVYTVACV
+144 FQRYFGPSVYSVACV

-172 TLKVT
+172 VLKVT

-200 ELFHQN
+200 ELFYQN

-241 GKEWEEWD
+241 GKEWDEWD
-249 STPPLTEA
+249 STPPLTE
-257 TPPLTAG
+257 G
-264 TPPLATTQI
+264 TPPLATN
-273 REATTQIREAT
+273 A
-284 TQIREATTQIRE
+284 
-296 ATTQIREATNTKGEA
+296 KGEA
-311 TNTKG
+311 TN
-316 EATNTKGEAT
+316 A
-326 NTKGE
+326 
-331 ATNTK
+331 K

-348 GEPGKSPQQY
+348 GEAGKSQQQY
-358 IVELERSILDDSE
+358 IAELERAMLDNSE
-371 CNLELQKTQR
+371 CNLEIQKHQK

-388 RSIDTTNAYNQ
+388 KIIDTTNNYNI
-399 ELQSYHGLLES
+399 ELQSYHGLLEM

-417 AILEHKKEM
+417 AILEHKKET

-450 SEIYNPEIIRSQ
+450 SAIYNTEIIRAKTIRSQ
-462 TVTKELS
+462 TVTKELE

-483 ELLSAREQ
+483 GLLSVREQ

>member
-1 MMMMITEDELK
+1 MMITEEELK
-12 AIKEKLYDNEKYP
+12 AIKEKLYDNDKYP
-25 YVNCRLI
+25 YINCRLI

-42 MRANSAPPR
+42 MRANSAAPR
-51 GEKPKND
+51 EEKPKND
-58 EDPMYVSVEMNL
+58 EDPMYVSVEINL
-70 YSFHIYKIV
+70 YSFHIYKIA

-123 ASIVSIDIMS
+123 ASVVSIDLS

-159 GVSHLVDS
+159 GVYHLVDS

-172 TLKVT
+172 LLKVT

-206 QKDRENKLHAELAK
+206 QKDRENKLHAELSK

-249 STPPLTEA
+249 SSHPLTAATPPLTE
-257 TPPLTAG
+257 G
-264 TPPLATTQI
+264 TPPL
-273 REATTQIREAT
+273 
-284 TQIREATTQIRE
+284 
-296 ATTQIREATNTKGEA
+296 ATNTKGEA
-311 TNTKG
+311 PNTKG
-316 EATNTKGEAT
+316 EATDTKGEAT
-326 NTKGE
+326 D
-331 ATNTK
+331 TK
-336 GAIGVVGHLGKE
+336 GASGAVGHLGKE
-348 GEPGKSPQQY
+348 GEAGKSPQQY
-358 IVELERSILDDSE
+358 IVELERAILDESE
-371 CNLELQKTQR
+371 CNLSIQKYQK
-381 EYIEELK
+381 EYIEQLL
-388 RSIDTTNAYNQ
+388 RIIDNNNEFNEKITVCNQ

-462 TVTKELS
+462 TVTKELE

-483 ELLSAREQ
+483 DLLSVREQ

>member
-1 MMMMITEDELK
+1 MTK
-12 AIKEKLYDNEKYP
+12 
-25 YVNCRLI
+25 
-32 AKKLFEELVL
+32 
-42 MRANSAPPR
+42 S
-51 GEKPKND
+51 D

-88 GQMGRMRL
+88 SQQGRMRL
-96 TKIESIDSSRISE
+96 TKIESIDSSKISE

-123 ASIVSIDIMS
+123 ASVVSIDLS

-144 FQRYFGPSVYTVACV
+144 FQRYFGPSVYTVTCV

-200 ELFHQN
+200 KLFHQN
-206 QKDRENKLHAELAK
+206 QKDRKDKLHAELSK

-249 STPPLTEA
+249 STPPFTEA
-257 TPPLTAG
+257 TPPLT
-264 TPPLATTQI
+264 
-273 REATTQIREAT
+273 
-284 TQIREATTQIRE
+284 
-296 ATTQIREATNTKGEA
+296 TNTKGEA

-336 GAIGVVGHLGKE
+336 GEAADIKGAIGAVGHLGKE
-348 GEPGKSPQQY
+348 GEAGKSPQQY
-358 IVELERSILDDSE
+358 IVELERAILDESE
-371 CNLELQKTQR
+371 CNLSIQKYQK
-381 EYIEELK
+381 EYIEQLL
-388 RSIDTTNAYNQ
+388 RIIDNNNEFNKKITGCNQ
-399 ELQSYHGLLES
+399 ELQFYHGLLES

-417 AILEHKKEM
+417 AILEHKKET

-462 TVTKELS
+462 TVTKELE

>member
-1 MMMMITEDELK
+1 MI
-12 AIKEKLYDNEKYP
+12 
-25 YVNCRLI
+25 
-32 AKKLFEELVL
+32 
-42 MRANSAPPR
+42 
-51 GEKPKND
+51 

-79 LYGLEHHPA
+79 FYGLEHHPA
-88 GQMGRMRL
+88 GQYGRMRL

-123 ASIVSIDIMS
+123 ASVVSIDLS

-144 FQRYFGPSVYTVACV
+144 FQRYFGPSVYTVTCV

-172 TLKVT
+172 VLKVT

-200 ELFHQN
+200 KLFHQN
-206 QKDRENKLHAELAK
+206 QKDRKDKLHAELSK

-249 STPPLTEA
+249 E
-257 TPPLTAG
+257 G
-264 TPPLATTQI
+264 TPPLAPNTKG
-273 REATTQIREAT
+273 EAPNTKGEAP
-284 TQIREATTQIRE
+284 
-296 ATTQIREATNTKGEA
+296 NTKGEA
-311 TNTKG
+311 TDI
-316 EATNTKGEAT
+316 
-326 NTKGE
+326 
-331 ATNTK
+331 K
-336 GAIGVVGHLGKE
+336 GASGAVGHLGKE
-348 GEPGKSPQQY
+348 GEAGKSPQQY
-358 IVELERSILDDSE
+358 IVELERAILDESE
-371 CNLELQKTQR
+371 CNLSIQKYQK
-381 EYIEELK
+381 EYIEQLL
-388 RSIDTTNAYNQ
+388 RIIDNNNEFNKKITGCNQ
-399 ELQSYHGLLES
+399 ELQFYHGLLES

-417 AILEHKKEM
+417 AILEHKKET

-440 PDLEMNKKLW
+440 PDLDMNKKLW

-462 TVTKELS
+462 TVTKEIF

-483 ELLSAREQ
+483 DLLSAREQ

>member
-1 MMMMITEDELK
+1 MITEEELK
-12 AIKEKLYDNEKYP
+12 AIKEKLYDNDKYP
-25 YVNCRLI
+25 YINCRLI

-42 MRANSAPPR
+42 MRANFAASREENPR
-51 GEKPKND
+51 EEKRH
-58 EDPMYVSVEMNL
+58 EEVPMYISVEMNL
-70 YSFHIYKIV
+70 YSFDIYKIV
-79 LYGLEHHPA
+79 FYGLEHHPA
-88 GQMGRMRL
+88 GQYGRMRL
-96 TKIESIDSSRISE
+96 TKIESIDSSKISE

-123 ASIVSIDIMS
+123 ASVVSIDLS
-133 MKQFNRIIWGG
+133 MQQFNRIIWGG
-144 FQRYFGPSVYTVACV
+144 FQRYFGPSVYTVSCV

-172 TLKVT
+172 LLKVT

-200 ELFHQN
+200 ELFYQN
-206 QKDRENKLHAELAK
+206 QKDREKRLHAELAK

-249 STPPLTEA
+249 STPPL
-257 TPPLTAG
+257 
-264 TPPLATTQI
+264 
-273 REATTQIREAT
+273 
-284 TQIREATTQIRE
+284 
-296 ATTQIREATNTKGEA
+296 ATNAKGEA
-311 TNTKG
+311 TNAKG
-316 EATNTKGEAT
+316 EATNAKGEAT
-326 NTKGE
+326 NAKVE
-331 ATNTK
+331 ATNAK

-348 GEPGKSPQQY
+348 GEAGKSPQQY

-371 CNLELQKTQR
+371 CNLEIQKSQR

-388 RSIDTTNAYNQ
+388 RLIDINNEYNKRITGCNL

-417 AILEHKKEM
+417 AIREHQKEM

-462 TVTKELS
+462 TVTKELQ

>member
-1 MMMMITEDELK
+1 MT
-12 AIKEKLYDNEKYP
+12 
-25 YVNCRLI
+25 
-32 AKKLFEELVL
+32 
-42 MRANSAPPR
+42 
-51 GEKPKND
+51 KND

-88 GQMGRMRL
+88 SQQGRMRL
-96 TKIESIDSSRISE
+96 TKIESIDSSKISE
-109 EIIVVKAWSEMTEP
+109 EKIVVKACSEMTEP
-123 ASIVSIDIMS
+123 ASVVSIDLS

-172 TLKVT
+172 VLKVT

-186 EEKCFSHMLELADP
+186 EEKCSSHMLELADP

-249 STPPLTEA
+249 SEVTPNTKGEA
-257 TPPLTAG
+257 ANTKG
-264 TPPLATTQI
+264 
-273 REATTQIREAT
+273 EAA
-284 TQIREATTQIRE
+284 
-296 ATTQIREATNTKGEA
+296 NTKGEA
-311 TNTKG
+311 TDTKG
-316 EATNTKGEAT
+316 LT
-326 NTKGE
+326 
-331 ATNTK
+331 
-336 GAIGVVGHLGKE
+336 GVVGHFGKE
-348 GEPGKSPQQY
+348 GEAGKNSQQY
-358 IVELERSILDDSE
+358 IVELERAILDGNE
-371 CNLELQKTQR
+371 CNLEIQKSQR

-388 RSIDTTNAYNQ
+388 RLIDINNEYNKRITGYNL
-399 ELQSYHGLLES
+399 ELQSYHGLLEM

-417 AILEHKKEM
+417 AIREHQKEM

-440 PDLEMNKKLW
+440 PDLDMNKKLW

-462 TVTKELS
+462 TVTKELQ

-483 ELLSAREQ
+483 ELLSVREQ

-497 ESSL
+497 ESSM